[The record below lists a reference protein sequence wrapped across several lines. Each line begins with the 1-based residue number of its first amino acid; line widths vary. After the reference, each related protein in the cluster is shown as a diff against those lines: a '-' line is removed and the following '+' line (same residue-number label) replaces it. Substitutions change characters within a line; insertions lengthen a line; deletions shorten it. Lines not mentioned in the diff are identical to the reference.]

1 MVFDVVSRRR
11 RQRTGPPKNTEC
23 TPPVGM
29 SDTDDA
35 SHGDFSSSTI
45 HEDDGSHSESQKGH
59 DSMGPSSR
67 KGVLSAFVGAWC
79 LWNPCRR
86 FLQCSERWWASGT
99 GRIFRTNPT
108 AFVSIPRSNG
118 PKSKDRSKGGRMMDT
133 SDYFLMAGLAT
144 FVLISLVVC
153 LYQGVLRIPFST
165 SPRRW
170 TSDDDVNRISLEISL
185 FDFDKWNVDMGGW
198 QFFHHFFIPQS
209 NLYTKVGYRGYFGG
223 LEFVGPFGKP
233 RVTRLDE
240 GTVAEFYLAKMHN
253 DTGRIDIAHEHAD
266 EIADIENSCRRNS
279 WMQSY
284 KPLCNAMHELDLT
297 FDFNEERAG
306 LGDHQIFDSYY
317 ISHGYWRDVWVV
329 HQRDQDVKS
338 ILKKSRWTHK
348 FNAEVFSMTLNDAL
362 IMERLTKS
370 PRIVDVYGHCAYSVW
385 VEAIPF
391 EVESV
396 IIPGDGYS
404 KQEDLRDTEE
414 LKSKNDFSDE
424 EKLRVALTMAES
436 LADLHGFEDGLM

>member
-1 MVFDVVSRRR
+1 
-11 RQRTGPPKNTEC
+11 
-23 TPPVGM
+23 
-29 SDTDDA
+29 
-35 SHGDFSSSTI
+35 
-45 HEDDGSHSESQKGH
+45 
-59 DSMGPSSR
+59 
-67 KGVLSAFVGAWC
+67 
-79 LWNPCRR
+79 
-86 FLQCSERWWASGT
+86 
-99 GRIFRTNPT
+99 
-108 AFVSIPRSNG
+108 
-118 PKSKDRSKGGRMMDT
+118 MDT

-306 LGDHQIFDSYY
+306 LGDHQIFDSFY

-338 ILKKSRWTHK
+338 ILKKSRWTHN

-362 IMERLTKS
+362 VMERLTKS